1 MIEYVPGVA
10 LIAGII
16 ALALFGMWRGWRAR
30 ARRAAHLAVPFAPA
44 AGDAVAEFRG
54 LYVATTA
61 HDEPLERLALPH
73 LGFRSK
79 VVVTVTTDGVALD
92 LPAAPTLFLAAA
104 RLVGAGRAT
113 WAIDRVVERDGL
125 VLIAWTI
132 DDGTI
137 VDTYLRL
144 QSSDPD
150 ALVAAIED
158 LRTTPTGASK

>member
-1 MIEYVPGVA
+1 MIAYVPGVA
-10 LIAGII
+10 LILAII

-30 ARRAAHLAVPFAPA
+30 ARRAAHLGVPFDA
-44 AGDAVAEFRG
+44 AEGDVVATFGG

-79 VVVTVTTDGVALD
+79 VVITVTTAGVALD
-92 LPAAPTLFLAAA
+92 MPAAPTLFLAAA

-113 WAIDRVVERDGL
+113 WTIDRVVERDGL
-125 VLIAWTI
+125 VLIAWTT

-150 ALVAAIED
+150 ALVAAIEA

>member
-1 MIEYVPGVA
+1 MIEYIPGVSLLLA
-10 LIAGII
+10 IV

-30 ARRAAHLAVPFAPA
+30 AKRAAHLVVPFGPA
-44 AGDAVAEFRG
+44 EGQEVAAFGG

-61 HDEPLERLALPH
+61 HDQPLERLVLPH

-79 VVVTVTTDGVALD
+79 VVVTVTTEGVALD
-92 LPAAPTLFLAAA
+92 MPAAPTLFLATA

-113 WAIDRVVERDGL
+113 WTIDRVVERDGL
-125 VLIAWTI
+125 VLVAWTT

-158 LRTTPTGASK
+158 LRSTPTGASK

>member
-1 MIEYVPGVA
+1 MAYVPGVA
-10 LIAGII
+10 LILAII

-30 ARRAAHLAVPFAPA
+30 TRRAARLGVTFGPA
-44 AGDAVAEFRG
+44 TGEAVAAFGG

-61 HDEPLERLALPH
+61 HDDPLDRLPLPH
-73 LGFRSK
+73 LGFRSR
-79 VVVTVTTDGVALD
+79 VVVTVTTEGVALD
-92 LPAAPTLFLAAA
+92 MPAAPTLFLAAA

-113 WAIDRVVERDGL
+113 WTIDRVVERDGL
-125 VLIAWTI
+125 VLIAWTT

-144 QSSDPD
+144 QSSEPD
-150 ALVAAIED
+150 ALVAAVED